1 MKWKLKSVLQIKTGD
16 FAQKNL
22 ELFNDWYVNILTI
35 SYKGIMLN
43 EYKFVLKLG
52 NFFRI
57 RPRTYPSRYYTLT
70 LL

>member
-1 MKWKLKSVLQIKTGD
+1 MKIEEC
-16 FAQKNL
+16 FADQDGRFCSKNL